1 MKPSFSTLNSL
12 PAIGAI
18 PPRTQR
24 LLNPRPLLSGALASL
39 LLACSGGKFEA
50 VPDAGSPASD
60 SPSDADDNGSAT
72 TDNSEL
78 PTNSDAGPDTDGA
91 APSSDDTTN
100 GGTTSDDTTAD
111 ESDDAPDDGASD
123 TDEPPTDDTADEP
136 STNPDDTGA
145 PNEDDD
151 IVTDPST
158 EDGGSTN
165 TPGTSDTTD
174 ASVTNDDVATPDE
187 PDASDA
193 TDPTSPPGT
202 ECSLGDNIC
211 LDSGLVPTPTDTVD
225 ASVPGDECPDIA
237 EQLLRGS
244 CGCGFASDPICEELE
259 AHIVHRYS
267 FDGTGKQVIDSVG
280 GADGEAIDVELDG
293 SGELELDGN
302 SQHVV
307 LPAGIASESNN
318 ATFEAWVIW
327 HGGDNSQ
334 RVFNFGTPVPNE
346 TPQQF
351 ISFTPASGNDGS
363 MAVSVRIGNA
373 DSGTLRADW
382 GLPTGSVQHLTTV
395 FDGDASEVRLYI
407 GTELVEILEH
417 AFVLQ
422 DLADSVN
429 YLGRALYDAYPTFD
443 GSLLEFRVYDVA
455 LDLDQ
460 VSQSDALGES
470 ATFSAAP

>member
-1 MKPSFSTLNSL
+1 M
-12 PAIGAI
+12 
-18 PPRTQR
+18 
-24 LLNPRPLLSGALASL
+24 

-50 VPDAGSPASD
+50 VPDAGSRAPDAPA
-60 SPSDADDNGSAT
+60 DADDNGNDT
-72 TDNSEL
+72 TDGTEL
-78 PTNSDAGPDTDGA
+78 PTGSEAGPNPDLPDGA
-91 APSSDDTTN
+91 EPS
-100 GGTTSDDTTAD
+100 SDDTTAD
-111 ESDDAPDDGASD
+111 EPDDASEDDATG
-123 TDEPPTDDTADEP
+123 TGEPSTDDTADEP

-145 PNEDDD
+145 PSEDDD
-151 IVTDPST
+151 LVTDPSK
-158 EDGGSTN
+158 EDGGSSDM
-165 TPGTSDTTD
+165 PATSDAVD
-174 ASVTNDDVATPDE
+174 ASVTDDDVATTDE

-193 TDPTSPPGT
+193 TDPTSNPDA
-202 ECSLGDNIC
+202 ECSLGDNLC
-211 LDSGLVPTPTDTVD
+211 LDGGLVPPPPDEID
-225 ASVPGDECPDIA
+225 ASVPGDECPDVA

-293 SGELELDGN
+293 SGELALDGN

-318 ATFEAWVIW
+318 ATFEAWVLW
-327 HGGDNSQ
+327 HGGDSSQ

-346 TPQQF
+346 PPQQF
-351 ISFTPASGNDGS
+351 VSFTPASGNNGS
-363 MAVSVRIGNA
+363 MAVSIRIGNA

-382 GLPTGSVQHLTTV
+382 GLPTGSVQHVTTV
-395 FDGDASEVRLYI
+395 FDGDASQVRLYI
-407 GTELVEILEH
+407 GAELVGSLSH
-417 AFVLQ
+417 AFALQ
-422 DLADSVN
+422 DLADDVN
-429 YLGRALYDAYPTFD
+429 YLGRALYDQYPGFD
-443 GSLLEFRVYDVA
+443 GSLLEFRVYDIA